1 MAECAQLAAAA
12 GAAAL
17 SLHTASFM
25 RDAIRLYER
34 LGYRRATE
42 WDVSAAAHYD
52 IEDDGGLIAYAYYLQ
67 L

>member
-1 MAECAQLAAAA
+1 
-12 GAAAL
+12 
-17 SLHTASFM
+17 M
-25 RDAIRLYER
+25 RDAIQLYER